1 MAVMTRTSIMLP
13 DSLKRNAEKKA
24 RSLGISLGE
33 YIRRSIELSCKRGDL
48 SDEDDPFIRD
58 TKTYLKKSPKDS
70 SMEHDKYIYG

>member
-13 DSLKRNAEKKA
+13 DALKRNAEKKA

-33 YIRRSIELSCKRGDL
+33 Y
-48 SDEDDPFIRD
+48 PFIRD

>member
-1 MAVMTRTSIMLP
+1 
-13 DSLKRNAEKKA
+13 EKKA

-58 TKTYLKKSPKDS
+58 TKTYLKKS
-70 SMEHDKYIYG
+70 